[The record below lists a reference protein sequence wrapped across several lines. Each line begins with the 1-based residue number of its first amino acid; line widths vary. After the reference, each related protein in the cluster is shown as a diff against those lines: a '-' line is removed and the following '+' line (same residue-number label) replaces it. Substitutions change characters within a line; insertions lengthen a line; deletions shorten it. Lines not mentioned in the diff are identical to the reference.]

1 MGDVE
6 KEIIECP
13 KCRCRLFRL
22 EREVVMNRHGGV
34 VELYAVCSDCGYRAR
49 IDVILMDF

>member
-1 MGDVE
+1 MRDME

-22 EREVVMNRHGGV
+22 EKEVVEDRYGAV
-34 VELYAVCSDCGYRAR
+34 VELYAVCSDCGHRVKLSYL
-49 IDVILMDF
+49 IVDF